1 MPNSYF
7 KCKIFKM
14 NELLI
19 NYTEK
24 MERCLERGDVVQ
36 ADFYEELCW
45 EIEQQI
51 SESDQT
57 MELSA

>member
-1 MPNSYF
+1 
-7 KCKIFKM
+7 M

-19 NYTEK
+19 YYTEK

-51 SESDQT
+51 TEQQISESDQT